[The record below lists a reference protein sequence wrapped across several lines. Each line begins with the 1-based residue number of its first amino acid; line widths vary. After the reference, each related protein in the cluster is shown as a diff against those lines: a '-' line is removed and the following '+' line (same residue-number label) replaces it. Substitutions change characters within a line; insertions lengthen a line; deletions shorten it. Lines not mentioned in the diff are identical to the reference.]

1 MSDVTPRLALPTLPL
16 TPVQPQVT
24 HNEALL
30 QLDALV
36 FARLLDRDLSAPPS
50 SPADGDTYLV
60 KATASG
66 AWTGQNGRIAY
77 AADGAWRFYAPFTGL
92 AAYVVDENVL
102 IVFTG
107 SAWVDYAS
115 ILAFQN
121 LPLLGVNTTADTTNK
136 LAVKSAALLF
146 DNTGAG
152 VQAKLNKHGAGD
164 TASLLY
170 QDNYSGRAEI
180 GLTGDDDLHLKVSP
194 DGSSWTSALT
204 IDRTTGLL
212 NHVDG
217 TVPRTLSVQ
226 NSGSVNDSASGSG
239 AYVNH
244 TPNFALPANF
254 LKAGRVLRI
263 TCLFRLTTGSAPPS
277 LELELLAGSTV
288 LAHNAPGAPLA
299 SLTNV
304 QWGMQ
309 YFLQAIDAPGVA
321 ANVECGIVANSN
333 NVGAVAAV
341 DNTAMPVA
349 LATNGALTLQV
360 ATKWSAAGT
369 GTTTIKLSQFIVE
382 ALN

>member
-1 MSDVTPRLALPTLPL
+1 M
-16 TPVQPQVT
+16 
-24 HNEALL
+24 
-30 QLDALV
+30 
-36 FARLLDRDLSAPPS
+36 
-50 SPADGDTYLV
+50 
-60 KATASG
+60 
-66 AWTGQNGRIAY
+66 
-77 AADGAWRFYAPFTGL
+77 
-92 AAYVVDENVL
+92 
-102 IVFTG
+102 
-107 SAWVDYAS
+107 
-115 ILAFQN
+115 
-121 LPLLGVNTTADTTNK
+121 
-136 LAVKSAALLF
+136 KSAALLF

-152 VQAKLNKHGAGD
+152 VQAKLNKHGASD

-212 NHVDG
+212 THADG

-239 AYVNH
+239 AYVNL
-244 TPNFALPANF
+244 TPNFSLPANF
-254 LKAGRVLRI
+254 LKAGRVLRV
-263 TCLFRLTTGSAPPS
+263 TCLFRITSGSVPPS
-277 LELELLAGSTV
+277 LDLELLAGGTV
-288 LAHNAPGAPLA
+288 LAHNAPGPPLA

-309 YFLQAIDAPGVA
+309 YFLQAVDAPGAA
-321 ANVECGIVANSN
+321 ANVECGIVSNSN
-333 NVGAVAAV
+333 NIGAAAAV

-360 ATKWSAAGT
+360 ASKWSAAGT